1 MHVQLEGGDTQGL
14 RLRCACTK
22 LLLLLLLLLLLR
34 MLHASFTNGLH
45 HRDSHRLSLLSM
57 LLLLLLPP
65 CRTST
70 ATCSVT
76 GAPVLD
82 LKGPSLQHPLGGYL
96 SRPRF
101 SWLAA
106 VAADAGAAALQDQ
119 YSNMLIYWRP
129 DLGLYRAVITEAVP
143 ANTPFD
149 PPFINPTLTPIGGFV
164 KPASDANNKQT
175 GQLMAGIH
183 LVYTW
188 LLRKLLQA
196 CARCLEPLSWTQA
209 SLVGC

>member
-1 MHVQLEGGDTQGL
+1 
-14 RLRCACTK
+14 
-22 LLLLLLLLLLLR
+22 
-34 MLHASFTNGLH
+34 ML
-45 HRDSHRLSLLSM
+45 DI
-57 LLLLLLPP
+57 
-65 CRTST
+65 
-70 ATCSVT
+70 
-76 GAPVLD
+76 
-82 LKGPSLQHPLGGYL
+82 KGPSLQHPLGGYL

-106 VAADAGAAALQDQ
+106 VAADAAAAALQDQ

-149 PPFINPTLTPIGGFV
+149 PPFINPTLTPIGGFI

-183 LVYTW
+183 LAPAEVATGLCQMFGATIMDASQFGW
-188 LLRKLLQA
+188 VLGFKNVSGVITPIIGDNATGLTNQLQV
-196 CARCLEPLSWTQA
+196 CSSERCLADACLLGLSLHSHAAT
-209 SLVGC
+209 